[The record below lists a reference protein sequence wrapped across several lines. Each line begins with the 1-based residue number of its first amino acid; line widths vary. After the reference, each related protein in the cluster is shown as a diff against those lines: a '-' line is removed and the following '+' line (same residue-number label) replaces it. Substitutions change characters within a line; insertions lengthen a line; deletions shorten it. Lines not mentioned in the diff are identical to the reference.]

1 MTSAIIIAVIVAL
14 AYFASRSVFK
24 SVKNGGCPGCSGC
37 GGGCSGSCGC
47 SGERKK

>member
-37 GGGCSGSCGC
+37 GGGEGC
-47 SGERKK
+47 SGCCGDRKK